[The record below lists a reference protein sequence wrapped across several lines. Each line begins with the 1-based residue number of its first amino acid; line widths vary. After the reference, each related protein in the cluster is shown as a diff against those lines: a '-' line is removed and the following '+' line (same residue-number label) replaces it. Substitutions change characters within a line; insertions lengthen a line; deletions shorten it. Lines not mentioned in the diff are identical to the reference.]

1 MEYLFNFIK
10 TPNTRIQKVN
20 YEDVKLCINNSNYL
34 LINTLPAY
42 EQTCLIHNTVNFA
55 AEEQIVNN
63 LIKSNKSQTI
73 ILYGKNSNDESVYKK
88 YQEFIELGFINVYI
102 YLGGLFEWLL
112 LQDIYGKDLFK
123 TTSNELDIIKFRPPS
138 LLEKKLIT
146 NNY

>member
-1 MEYLFNFIK
+1 MDYLFNFIK
-10 TPNTRIQKVN
+10 TPNTTIQKVN

-73 ILYGKNSNDESVYKK
+73 ILYGKNSNDESVYRK
-88 YQEFIELGFINVYI
+88 YQQFIELGFTNIYI

-112 LQDIYGKDLFK
+112 LQDIYGRDLFK

-146 NNY
+146 NY

>member
-10 TPNTRIQKVN
+10 TPSTRIQKVN

>member
-63 LIKSNKSQTI
+63 LIKSNKSQII
-73 ILYGKNSNDESVYKK
+73 ILYGKNTNDESVYRK

-123 TTSNELDIIKFRPPS
+123 TTSDELDIIKFRPPS

-146 NNY
+146 NN

>member
-34 LINTLPAY
+34 LKNTLPAY

-63 LIKSNKSQTI
+63 LIKSNKSQII
-73 ILYGKNSNDESVYKK
+73 ILYGKNTNDESVYRK

-123 TTSNELDIIKFRPPS
+123 TTSDELDIIKFRPPS

-146 NNY
+146 NN

>member
-1 MEYLFNFIK
+1 MDYLFNFIK
-10 TPNTRIQKVN
+10 TPNTTIQKVN

-73 ILYGKNSNDESVYKK
+73 ILYGKNSNDESVYRK
-88 YQEFIELGFINVYI
+88 YQQFIELGFTNIYI

-146 NNY
+146 NY

>member
-1 MEYLFNFIK
+1 MDYLFNFIK
-10 TPNTRIQKVN
+10 TPNTTIQKVN

-42 EQTCLIHNTVNFA
+42 EQTCLIHNTVNFV

-63 LIKSNKSQTI
+63 LIKSNKSQNI
-73 ILYGKNSNDESVYKK
+73 ILYGKNSNDESVYRK
-88 YQEFIELGFINVYI
+88 YQEFIELGFTNIYI